1 MCRGSNLKVRK
12 HTWEWKSQPRSGSP
26 SQCCP
31 LCRGLCCSGSHLRRT
46 KGPLPPTFQ
55 TCTPVWR
62 QAKAW
67 CDSNVWGHRALGCG
81 GVVSFILSLGL
92 KFGTFA
98 VIGKA
103 QGGPAAPV
111 RVTVLPCCA
120 DCPHVFAFR
129 AKARVNAVRPLVGTS
144 QLPTPSPPTITS
156 LSSPL
161 RFSLRL
167 SLPFSFLPLLQ
178 CPWHCAAHS
187 TGNQCLRGCPKL
199 SGKSDIRP
207 SPQPRPFLE
216 SQVSCLANP
225 SLGRTPS
232 SGPWRE
238 GLEPRQCD

>member
-1 MCRGSNLKVRK
+1 MWWGSFFHSLSRFEIWDVRGHWQS
-12 HTWEWKSQPRSGSP
+12 SGRTRCSRTRDH
-26 SQCCP
+26 SAV
-31 LCRGLCCSGSHLRRT
+31 LCR
-46 KGPLPPTFQ
+46 LPT
-55 TCTPVWR
+55 R
-62 QAKAW
+62 
-67 CDSNVWGHRALGCG
+67 L
-81 GVVSFILSLGL
+81 
-92 KFGTFA
+92 
-98 VIGKA
+98 
-103 QGGPAAPV
+103 
-111 RVTVLPCCA
+111 
-120 DCPHVFAFR
+120 FAFR

-207 SPQPRPFLE
+207 SPQPHSQPRPFLE

-232 SGPWRE
+232 SGPWRG
-238 GLEPRQCD
+238 GLEPRQCE